1 MDQDLKTAV
10 GREALQQKLRAYGA
24 AGRTLNGWIS
34 GARALALL
42 RGALSSGVFDA
53 ARTPSTVAEISAAT
67 GVEGPRVADVCLA
80 LEAHGVFDRD
90 GESYRL
96 SEDFA
101 ALASPDALQSLP
113 DLLAKERVLGRA
125 LESAASSRGASYTEL
140 TSEDA
145 SAMASGVGMRPS
157 SPTARAIWASALA
170 EMAPELYGL
179 WEGGGRH
186 LEIGCGA
193 ANALLSLLATI
204 PRLSAVGVEI
214 DGGAVAI
221 ARRRARELGV
231 DDRVELRHADARGLA
246 EEASFDSANWSQQ
259 FFPAEGRGEVLAA
272 AWRAL
277 KPGGYLLA
285 TMFGDPPGSAEALRE
300 PAGRSYAV
308 DRLAYGGWGVP
319 VLDTEELREQV
330 EGAGFEVLR
339 TTSPPPNPLMV
350 SRGLMLARRPRT

>member
-1 MDQDLKTAV
+1 LDQDSKTAA
-10 GREALQQKLRAYGA
+10 GREALRRELLAYGA
-24 AGRTLNGWIS
+24 AGQTLNGWIS

-42 RGALSSGVFDA
+42 RGALSSGIFDA
-53 ARTPSTVAEISAAT
+53 ARTPSTAGEISAAT
-67 GVEGPRVADVCLA
+67 GVKGPRVADACLA
-80 LEAHGVFDRD
+80 LEAHGVFERD

-101 ALASPDALQSLP
+101 ALASADALQSLP

-125 LESAASSRGASYTEL
+125 LESAASSQGAAYTEL
-140 TSEDA
+140 TSEEA
-145 SAMASGVGMRPS
+145 SAMALGVGMRPS
-157 SPTARAIWASALA
+157 SPTARSLWASALA
-170 EMAPELYGL
+170 GMAPELYGL

-193 ANALLSLLATI
+193 ANTLLSLLATI

-214 DGGAVAI
+214 DGGAIAI

-231 DDRVELRHADARGLA
+231 EDRVELRHADARTLA

-259 FFPAEGRGEVLAA
+259 FFPAEGREEVLEA

-300 PAGRSYAV
+300 PAGRSYAL

-319 VLDTEELREQV
+319 VLGTEELREQV
-330 EGAGFEVLR
+330 EGAGFEILR
-339 TTSPPPNPLMV
+339 TTSPPPNPLTV
-350 SRGLMLARRPRT
+350 CRGLMLARRPLI

>member
-1 MDQDLKTAV
+1 VDQDREIAA
-10 GREALQQKLRAYGA
+10 GREALLAYGA

-42 RGALSSGVFDA
+42 RGALSSGIFDA
-53 ARTPSTVAEISAAT
+53 ARTPSTVREISAAT
-67 GVEGPRVADVCLA
+67 GVGRSRVEDACLA

-125 LESAASSRGASYTEL
+125 LGSAVSSRGAYTDL
-140 TSEDA
+140 PSEDA
-145 SAMASGVGMRPS
+145 SAMARGVGMRPT
-157 SPTARAIWASALA
+157 SPAARALWASALA
-170 EMAPELYGL
+170 GMAPEVRRL
-179 WEGGGRH
+179 WEGGARH

-193 ANALLSLLATI
+193 ANALLSLLCAI
-204 PRLSAVGVEI
+204 PALSAVGVEV
-214 DGGAVAI
+214 DGSALAV

-231 DDRVELRHADARGLA
+231 EDRVELRHTDARDLA

-272 AWRAL
+272 ALRAL

-285 TMFGDPPGSAEALRE
+285 TMFGDAPGSAEALRE
-300 PAGRSYAV
+300 PAGRSYAL

-319 VLDTEELREQV
+319 VLGTEELREQV

-339 TTSPPPNPLMV
+339 TASPPPNPLMV
-350 SRGLMLARRPRT
+350 SRGLMLARRPLN

>member
-1 MDQDLKTAV
+1 M
-10 GREALQQKLRAYGA
+10 AL
-24 AGRTLNGWIS
+24 
-34 GARALALL
+34 
-42 RGALSSGVFDA
+42 
-53 ARTPSTVAEISAAT
+53 
-67 GVEGPRVADVCLA
+67 
-80 LEAHGVFDRD
+80 
-90 GESYRL
+90 
-96 SEDFA
+96 
-101 ALASPDALQSLP
+101 
-113 DLLAKERVLGRA
+113 
-125 LESAASSRGASYTEL
+125 
-140 TSEDA
+140 
-145 SAMASGVGMRPS
+145 GVGMRPS
-157 SPTARAIWASALA
+157 SPTARALWASALA
-170 EMAPELYGL
+170 GTVPELYSL

-193 ANALLSLLATI
+193 ANALLSLLVSL

-214 DGGAVAI
+214 DGGAIAI

-272 AWRAL
+272 ARRAL

-285 TMFGDPPGSAEALRE
+285 TMFGDPPGSAEELRE
-300 PAGRSYAV
+300 PAGRSYAL

-319 VLDTEELREQV
+319 VLGVEELREQV

-350 SRGLMLARRPRT
+350 SRGIMLARRPRT

>member
-1 MDQDLKTAV
+1 MDQDRKTAT
-10 GREALQQKLRAYGA
+10 GREALQRELLAYGA
-24 AGRTLNGWIS
+24 AGQTLNEWIS

-53 ARTPSTVAEISAAT
+53 ARTPSTVAGISAAT
-67 GVEGPRVADVCLA
+67 GVEEPRVADACLA
-80 LEAHGVFDRD
+80 LEAHGVFERD

-101 ALASPDALQSLP
+101 VLASPDALQSLS

-125 LESAASSRGASYTEL
+125 LESAASSRGAAYTEL

-145 SAMASGVGMRPS
+145 SAMALGVGMRPS
-157 SPTARAIWASALA
+157 SPTARALWASSLA
-170 EMAPELYGL
+170 GMAPEMLRL
-179 WEGGGRH
+179 WEGGGRQ

-193 ANALLSLLATI
+193 ANALLRLLATL

-214 DGGAVAI
+214 DGGAVAL

-231 DDRVELRHADARGLA
+231 DDRVELRHADARHLA

-259 FFPAEGRGEVLAA
+259 FFPAEGRGEVLASA
-272 AWRAL
+272 CRAL
-277 KPGGYLLA
+277 TPGGYLLA
-285 TMFGDPPGSAEALRE
+285 TLFGDPPGSAEVLRE
-300 PAGRSYAV
+300 SAGRSYAL

-319 VLDTEELREQV
+319 VLGVEELREQM

-339 TTSPPPNPLMV
+339 TASPPPNPLMV